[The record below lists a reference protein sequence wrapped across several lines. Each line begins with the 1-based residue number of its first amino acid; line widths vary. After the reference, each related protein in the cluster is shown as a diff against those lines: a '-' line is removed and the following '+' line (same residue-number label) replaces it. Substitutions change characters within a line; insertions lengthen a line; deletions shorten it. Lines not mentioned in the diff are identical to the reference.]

1 MRSFIVM
8 IDVIV
13 LRNNRVIKHSTY
25 NEKKQEN
32 AFEKAFVEID
42 IASWAFEDGDAIGL
56 FQNKKLL
63 RSFSNPK
70 VGWVHANNNGI
81 YEM

>member
-1 MRSFIVM
+1 M

-13 LRNNRVIKHSTY
+13 LRNNKVIKHSTY
-25 NEKKQEN
+25 NERKVEN

-42 IASWAFEDGDAIGL
+42 IASWAFQDGDAIGL

-63 RSFSNPK
+63 RSFSDPQ